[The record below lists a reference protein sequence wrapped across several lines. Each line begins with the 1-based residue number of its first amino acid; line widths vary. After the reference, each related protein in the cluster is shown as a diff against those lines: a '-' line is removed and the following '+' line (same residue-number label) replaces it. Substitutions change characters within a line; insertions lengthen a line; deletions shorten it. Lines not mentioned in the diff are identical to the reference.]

1 MTGPGSTSLQ
11 NIRNKN
17 CTILIQCSQITV
29 PGYIK
34 CTRVYQTV
42 SGVSNREYTNGE
54 DFMTDKAVKQ
64 PRVIWSWFPVTLLT
78 AVFCCVLWGSA
89 SPAIKI
95 AYELFRIGPDDTA
108 SRIML
113 AGARFMIA
121 GCMTI
126 LFGSILAGKILLPKN
141 GSWKN
146 VAILSLF
153 QTVGQ
158 YYFFFMALAHTS
170 GVRGSIINASGNF
183 IAILFAVFI
192 FRFEKMTLKKLL
204 GCLIGFAGVVLI
216 MGGFGTLLAGGSVTL
231 AGEGAMLAADFFYA
245 GSGCLIKIFSKD
257 ENPVTL
263 SGYQFLIGGIELL
276 AIGALMGGNLTFY
289 STGCVLNLVYMGFI
303 SAGAY
308 TLWGVLLKYNPV
320 SRVSILGFINP
331 VMGVLLS
338 ALFLGEGREAFSVT
352 GLFALLLVSAGIII
366 VNLSQEKPGGEKQPA
381 DQKC

>member
-1 MTGPGSTSLQ
+1 MSVNKAPQQ
-11 NIRNKN
+11 N
-17 CTILIQCSQITV
+17 
-29 PGYIK
+29 
-34 CTRVYQTV
+34 
-42 SGVSNREYTNGE
+42 
-54 DFMTDKAVKQ
+54 
-64 PRVIWSWFPVTLLT
+64 RVIWSWFPVTLLT
-78 AVFCCVLWGSA
+78 AIFCCVLWGSA

-113 AGARFMIA
+113 AGARFMLA

-126 LFGSILAGKILLPKN
+126 LFGSIIAHKFLFPKKE
-141 GSWKN
+141 SWKN
-146 VAILSLF
+146 VAILSLV

-183 IAILFAVFI
+183 IAILFAVYI
-192 FRFEKMTLKKLL
+192 FHFEKMTLKKLI
-204 GCLIGFAGVVLI
+204 GCLVGFAGILLI
-216 MGGFGTLLAGGSVTL
+216 MGGGKALMSGGAVTL
-231 AGEGAMLAADFFYA
+231 AGEGAMLAADLFYA
-245 GSGCLIKIFSKD
+245 ASGCLIKIFSRD
-257 ENPVTL
+257 ESPVVL
-263 SGYQFLIGGIELL
+263 SGYQFLIGGAALF
-276 AIGALMGGNLTFY
+276 AIGAVMGGNLTFY
-289 STGCVLNLVYMGFI
+289 STGCILNLIYMGFI

-338 ALFLGEGREAFSVT
+338 ALFLGEGREAFSLT

-366 VNLSQEKPGGEKQPA
+366 VNISQGK
-381 DQKC
+381 

>member
-1 MTGPGSTSLQ
+1 MQNTVQNTIQNAGQTG
-11 NIRNKN
+11 
-17 CTILIQCSQITV
+17 
-29 PGYIK
+29 
-34 CTRVYQTV
+34 
-42 SGVSNREYTNGE
+42 GE
-54 DFMTDKAVKQ
+54 GKQ
-64 PRVIWSWFPVTLLT
+64 VIWAWFPVTLFT

-121 GCMTI
+121 GVMTI
-126 LFGSILAGKILLPKN
+126 VFGSILAKKFLVPKRE
-141 GSWKN
+141 SWKN
-146 VAILSLF
+146 VAILAMV

-158 YYFFFMALAHTS
+158 YYFFFMALANTS

-183 IAILFAVFI
+183 IAILFAVYI
-192 FRFEKMTLKKLL
+192 FRFEKMTLKKML
-204 GCLIGFAGVVLI
+204 GCLIGFAGILLI
-216 MGGFGTLLAGGSVTL
+216 MGGGQALMSGGKVTL

-245 GSGCLIKIFSKD
+245 ASGCLIKIFSRD

-263 SGYQFLIGGIELL
+263 SGYQFLLGGMVLFVIGS
-276 AIGALMGGNLTFY
+276 LMGGSLVFY
-289 STGCVLNLVYMGFI
+289 SPQCALNLIYMGFI

-338 ALFLGEGREAFSVT
+338 ALFLGEGREAFSLN
-352 GLFALLLVSAGIII
+352 GLLALLLVSAGIII
-366 VNLSQEKPGGEKQPA
+366 VNKSK
-381 DQKC
+381 